1 MCLFCKIVNKEV
13 PAKILFEDDD
23 VLAFHDINPGAPTHL
38 LVIPKR
44 HVASLNEVGA
54 GEVQLLGKVVAAGR
68 RVAEETGIAEKGY
81 RVVINTG
88 PNAGQTVFH
97 VHMHV
102 IGGRA
107 LSWPPG

>member
-54 GEVQLLGKVVAAGR
+54 GEVELLGKVVAAGR